1 MINILLNGCNGKMGQ
16 VVTQLLKENPK
27 ICITAGIDNNPDKYN
42 NDYKTYKNI
51 DDVKEKA
58 DLLLDFSHPNAINK
72 ITEYCLDN
80 GMALV
85 VATTGL
91 SQSQYDFL
99 KKASERIAVFQSANM
114 SYGVNVTVELCI
126 NAAKALGKDFDI
138 EIIEKHHNEKK
149 DAPSGT
155 ALMIA
160 NEINAA
166 VNSSLE
172 FVYDRHQR
180 GARKHNDL
188 GIYSLRGGTI
198 PGEHIVVFAGK
209 DEIIEIKHTALSRKI
224 FAEGAIKAIEFT
236 ANKKAGYYNMK
247 DLLREACLQ

>member
-16 VVTQLLKENPK
+16 VISLMLKEDPK
-27 ICITAGIDNNPDKYN
+27 IQIAAGIDTNPDKFKNY
-42 NDYKTYKNI
+42 YKTYKDINEI
-51 DDVKEKA
+51 KEKA
-58 DLLLDFSHPNAINK
+58 DLLLDFSHPDGINK
-72 ITEYCLDN
+72 IAEYCANN

-91 SQSQYDFL
+91 SQIQYDIL
-99 KKASERIAVFQSANM
+99 RQVSKKIALFQSANM
-114 SYGVNVTVELCI
+114 SYGVNVTVELCK
-126 NAAKALGKDFDI
+126 NAAKALGNDFDI

-160 NEINAA
+160 KEINSTM
-166 VNSSLE
+166 NNSLE
-172 FVYDRHQR
+172 FVYDRHEK
-180 GARKHNDL
+180 GARMHNEL

-198 PGEHIVVFAGK
+198 PGEHVIIFAGK

-224 FAEGAIKAIEFT
+224 FAEGSIKAIEFT
-236 ANKKAGYYNMK
+236 AYKRPGYYNMSS
-247 DLLREACLQ
+247 LLKEICS